1 MEFSKTAVA
10 CLLLGVLVLL
20 GSWLAWFSQLGF
32 YALASTVL
40 VGGALWL
47 GILLVVLGLLMIFA

>member
-10 CLLLGVLVLL
+10 CLLLGALVLL
-20 GSWLAWFSQLGF
+20 ASWYAWFLHLGF